1 MEWLIFG
8 IVIGLG
14 AWGLSAWTSARRIR
28 LLWYDWALAALAV
41 VFALLAYQNY
51 TASIAELEPQAAT
64 FLLVAFGLPALFLA
78 ALVVFFVWRR
88 QQPAK
93 PTPQKA

>member
-14 AWGLSAWTSARRIR
+14 AWGLSAWTSARKIR
-28 LLWYDWALAALAV
+28 LLWYDWALAVLAV
-41 VFALLAYQNY
+41 AFALLAYQNY

-64 FLLVAFGLPALFLA
+64 FLLVAFGVPALILAGVAVFL
-78 ALVVFFVWRR
+78 VWRR
-88 QQPAK
+88 HQPAK
-93 PTPQKA
+93 AAPQKA

>member
-8 IVIGLG
+8 IIIGLG
-14 AWGLSAWTSARRIR
+14 AWGLTAWTSARKIR
-28 LLWYDWALAALAV
+28 LLWYDWVLAALAV

-51 TASIAELEPQAAT
+51 TASLAELEPQAAT
-64 FLLVAFGLPALFLA
+64 FLLVMFGVPALALA
-78 ALVVFFVWRR
+78 AIAVFLVWRR

-93 PTPQKA
+93 PAPQKA